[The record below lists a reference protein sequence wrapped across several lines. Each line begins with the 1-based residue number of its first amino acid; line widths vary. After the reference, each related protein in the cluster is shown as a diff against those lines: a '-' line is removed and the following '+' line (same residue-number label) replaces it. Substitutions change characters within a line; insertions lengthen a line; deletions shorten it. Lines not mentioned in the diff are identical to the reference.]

1 MEKKKADLAEA
12 LFCSPGERSPAPPI
26 SMLGGPPPKF
36 VPERTKVWRNG
47 TCLTGNPNIEIG
59 GRGQRHS
66 PTAPQDMPEFS
77 QHFCSVLFS
86 KFCPPTVAFKKT
98 TYKPFLPVEGS
109 VRAS

>member
-47 TCLTGNPNIEIG
+47 TCLTGNANIEIG
-59 GRGQRHS
+59 GRGQRPF
-66 PTAPQDMPEFS
+66 PTPPEDLS
-77 QHFCSVLFS
+77 QVAEDIRSMRFS
-86 KFCPPTVAFKKT
+86 KFVL
-98 TYKPFLPVEGS
+98 LPNGLPLFFQKIGTAPAPVG
-109 VRAS
+109 R